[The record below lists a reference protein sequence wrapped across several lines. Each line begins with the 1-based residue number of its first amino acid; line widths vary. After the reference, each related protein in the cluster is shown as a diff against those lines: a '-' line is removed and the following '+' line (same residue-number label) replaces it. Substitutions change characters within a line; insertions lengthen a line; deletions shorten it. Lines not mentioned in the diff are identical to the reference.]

1 MALNVSIVA
10 NPKLAGVA
18 LIVGVSVWGIG
29 HLISVVRGDKV
40 RISKDGYSAACD
52 KKVDKMANNKICEV
66 K

>member
-1 MALNVSIVA
+1 MALNVSIVV

-40 RISKDGYSAACD
+40 RISKDGYSAEC
-52 KKVDKMANNKICEV
+52 DKMANNKMCEAE
-66 K
+66 